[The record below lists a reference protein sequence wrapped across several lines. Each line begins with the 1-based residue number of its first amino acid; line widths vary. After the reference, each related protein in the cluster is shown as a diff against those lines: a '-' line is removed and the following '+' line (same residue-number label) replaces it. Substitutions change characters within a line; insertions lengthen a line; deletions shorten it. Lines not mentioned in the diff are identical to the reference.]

1 MPKSTARYR
10 FEFRVHD
17 WAVSTSRA
25 LCGRRTGFFIG
36 MRDDASLRR
45 IYFPRPGRAFSGD
58 RKNAMAEAH
67 PVWLLYAP
75 YEEPGSAYLEWFN
88 LDRSIVERWLEG
100 KLGPEDFLDVRNT
113 ESREDWPPTWRV
125 IVG

>member
-25 LCGRRTGFFIG
+25 LCG
-36 MRDDASLRR
+36 RDDASLRR